1 MSRSADAGALPAPAT
16 APVLRLDGELSIYR
30 AAELKPLT
38 LGAVAAAAGAA
49 EARFDLSEVT
59 EIDTAGVQLL
69 LLARR
74 EAAAGGLTLALCDA
88 SPAVRSAFALLE
100 LDQHLAAA

>member
-1 MSRSADAGALPAPAT
+1 MSHAL
-16 APVLRLDGELSIYR
+16 LLEGELSIYR
-30 AAELKPLT
+30 AAELKPLM
-38 LGAVAAAAGAA
+38 LAALDDRVAG
-49 EARFDLSEVT
+49 FDLSEVT

-74 EAAAGGLTLALCDA
+74 EAAARGLALRLASA

-100 LDQHLAAA
+100 LDSHLAAA